1 MIWAIFAAMTAL
13 AMAFVLVP
21 LLRGR
26 AKVAARA
33 DYDLAVYKDQLAELD
48 RDLERGVLTA
58 DQAGAARVEIQRRM
72 LAAAEAGGKAA
83 DAAPRRILAPAA
95 VVAVLLPVAAFGLY
109 AVLGSPRLPD
119 VPHAGRQDPA
129 REMAEQAALFEGMV
143 ASLAAK
149 LEANPED
156 GKGWAMMG
164 RSLRVLGRRDQAI
177 EAYKM
182 AMRLMPRDT
191 QVRLDYAGLL
201 VADVPQGAPLP
212 AEFVKVMTDVNRI
225 DGDQPDALYFL
236 GIAAVQGGDAA
247 RARALWTR
255 LRDQLPAES
264 EDRAELDRMIAEL
277 K

>member
-26 AKVAARA
+26 AKAAARA

-58 DQAGAARVEIQRRM
+58 DQADAARVEIQRRM
-72 LAAAEAGGKAA
+72 LAAAEAGGKA
-83 DAAPRRILAPAA
+83 DGAAPRRILAPAA
-95 VVAVLLPVAAFGLY
+95 AVAVLLPVAAFGLY
-109 AVLGSPRLPD
+109 AVLGSPGLPD

-129 REMAEQAALFEGMV
+129 RQMAEQAALFQDMV

-164 RSLRVLGRRDQAI
+164 RSLRVLGKRDQAV
-177 EAYKM
+177 EAYQK

-191 QVRLDYAGLL
+191 QVRLDYAGML

-212 AEFVKVMTDVNRI
+212 AEFVTVMTDVNRI

-236 GIAAVQGGDAA
+236 GVAAVQGGDSG
-247 RARALWTR
+247 RAKALWSR
-255 LRDQLPAES
+255 LRDLLPPDS
-264 EDRAELDRMIAEL
+264 EDRAELDRMIGEL

>member
-1 MIWAIFAAMTAL
+1 
-13 AMAFVLVP
+13 
-21 LLRGR
+21 
-26 AKVAARA
+26 
-33 DYDLAVYKDQLAELD
+33 
-48 RDLERGVLTA
+48 
-58 DQAGAARVEIQRRM
+58 
-72 LAAAEAGGKAA
+72 
-83 DAAPRRILAPAA
+83 
-95 VVAVLLPVAAFGLY
+95 
-109 AVLGSPRLPD
+109 
-119 VPHAGRQDPA
+119 
-129 REMAEQAALFEGMV
+129 MAEQAALFEGMV